1 MLRCSRFIYN
11 LVVDSVHRTLF
22 VNPIDTC
29 VRVSVAMLC
38 AIQYRCFSSF
48 EWNWHNTTDEQ
59 SPFHSIAFKCWVA
72 RTNVGSHS
80 KNVKSYFTY
89 TETVRHTHQ
98 HPAHT
103 CHITDNLNC
112 AESSEVHSSVFPWCR
127 TNDSDDD
134 IRWGYRTVATNTEH
148 IRV

>member
-1 MLRCSRFIYN
+1 MFSIYIQFGRRFGTPNIICKSDWHMRASECGHAVRYSIP
-11 LVVDSVHRTLF
+11 LLQFVRMELTQYYRRT
-22 VNPIDTC
+22 VTI
-29 VRVSVAMLC
+29 
-38 AIQYRCFSSF
+38 SF
-48 EWNWHNTTDEQ
+48 E
-59 SPFHSIAFKCWVA
+59 CWVA